1 MQIIVCL
8 ILIYTVNHIINKLDF
23 KMEYLQLG
31 IIYFLD
37 FCIVLAFSYA
47 FHWFGFRL
55 KNILMC
61 VIIYGI
67 ISAWI
72 TVHNNKIN
80 KQDEIWINRKLEQRN
95 KIIQE
100 IEDTRGEKEIN
111 ESI

>member
-1 MQIIVCL
+1 
-8 ILIYTVNHIINKLDF
+8 
-23 KMEYLQLG
+23 
-31 IIYFLD
+31 
-37 FCIVLAFSYA
+37 
-47 FHWFGFRL
+47 
-55 KNILMC
+55 MC

-100 IEDTRGEKEIN
+100 IEDTRGKKLTNLINKTLIYGIFNIIKVTKDYPVCKEN
-111 ESI
+111 SYGNCL

>member
-1 MQIIVCL
+1 
-8 ILIYTVNHIINKLDF
+8 
-23 KMEYLQLG
+23 
-31 IIYFLD
+31 
-37 FCIVLAFSYA
+37 
-47 FHWFGFRL
+47 
-55 KNILMC
+55 MC
-61 VIIYGI
+61 VNIYGI

-111 ESI
+111 ESN